1 MQQQYRQTG
10 RAACGQ
16 QERRRCKFSVWKQS
30 DLWGTE
36 LQLNSFQTAKRTL
49 FPLVGVLL
57 RRALLFIGD
66 S

>member
-1 MQQQYRQTG
+1 MRPVVNKNAGVASCRLETDG
-10 RAACGQ
+10 
-16 QERRRCKFSVWKQS
+16 S
-30 DLWGTE
+30 LGTE